1 MIDDETFSANGQIN
15 GIVNITQDAVFVSEC
30 NVFGIAANHAE
41 NPIGLP
47 PPDPP
52 PAVPMANMQLIHNV
66 VGVVD
71 VRPLERA
78 ENTPTGVI
86 WANNLEFNGV
96 TGYKSVTADVYNLE
110 LTTSNQD
117 RQTDVFELDWVTT
130 QTRGWCW
137 RCRVLVDRLARS

>member
-1 MIDDETFSANGQIN
+1 
-15 GIVNITQDAVFVSEC
+15 
-30 NVFGIAANHAE
+30 
-41 NPIGLP
+41 
-47 PPDPP
+47 
-52 PAVPMANMQLIHNV
+52 MANMQLIHNV

-137 RCRVLVDRLARS
+137 RCRVLVDRLARG